1 MKKLMILSAI
11 VLVVTGSA
19 FARQGGADGNHGAA
33 GAPNSSFGQSSSG
46 TAKAGGMD
54 GKAQSDA
61 AHMAHKKD
69 TDDRGQHMGDTKSQ
83 HMGDTKGKHMGDTKG
98 KHKGE
103 KNEMKKGG
111 DKM

>member
-61 AHMAHKKD
+61 AHMAHKKN
-69 TDDRGQHMGDTKSQ
+69 TDDRGQ